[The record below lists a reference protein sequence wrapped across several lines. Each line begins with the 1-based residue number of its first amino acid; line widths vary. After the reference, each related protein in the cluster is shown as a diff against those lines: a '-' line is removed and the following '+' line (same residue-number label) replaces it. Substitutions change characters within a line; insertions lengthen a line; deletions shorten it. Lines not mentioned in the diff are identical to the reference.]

1 MFKNFTDLQQIFE
14 ITKKFP
20 KKTAMQCNAMQKKK
34 KNPKFNLNQRGVK
47 LKYSMDQS
55 TILNFII

>member
-1 MFKNFTDLQQIFE
+1 M
-14 ITKKFP
+14 TKKFP
-20 KKTAMQCNAMQKKK
+20 KKTAMQCNAKK